1 MWENCS
7 LLPSVRQ
14 LSKHRQHY
22 HYFKNDAQELC
33 RYFPELKISYT
44 DETLDP
50 WLSCPHSDC
59 KHLTA
64 LENKTDKEFS
74 KLCDDIKNSGWN
86 TDFVNDPIFLCDLR
100 GVYEY
105 EMRIDESIPW
115 VAWRCSYG
123 EDDPELSR
131 EGAYWRHDGHHRT
144 DIAKFLKLKIPVKI
158 AKFNF
163 LVDR

>member
-22 HYFKNDAQELC
+22 HYFKNDAEELC
-33 RYFPELKISYT
+33 RYFPELKISYI

-59 KHLTA
+59 EHLTA
-64 LENKTDKEFS
+64 LKNKTDKEFS

-86 TDFVNDPIFLCDLR
+86 TDFVNDPVFLTKGYIISL
-100 GVYEY
+100 
-105 EMRIDESIPW
+105 ES
-115 VAWRCSYG
+115 
-123 EDDPELSR
+123 
-131 EGAYWRHDGHHRT
+131 
-144 DIAKFLKLKIPVKI
+144 KL
-158 AKFNF
+158 
-163 LVDR
+163 